1 MSAENEISIDLVSDT
16 RPLDL
21 IGNQNT
27 SRDARDPLNSEP
39 AKGST
44 ETVSSNPTIIDLP
57 TSFNVGEMV
66 NQNPP
71 PLPQLEFFAG
81 AQPNSISDEVR
92 SLVLDVLKNVSINGV
107 YPQVSGGS
115 IDFQLDTPRES
126 ASEKWDYV
134 NSAANQITFEQ
145 SRTQDSI
152 PNTQPNNSVQ
162 AFEIQSPTLQLSRQE
177 IQRVNMSD
185 GDVRAILDVARDNG
199 TLVRV
204 PPQGSNNTQ
213 PNQQRDANGVNP
225 SVGEPNNRTQQPT
238 NNNQQAPQNTPQN
251 GTNAQALNQPAQTAQ
266 QNQPQQVGM
275 PVADTNPNVANPN
288 ARPVGDR
295 DSDTAN
301 PNARPLRDRDSDT
314 ANTKAKPVSN
324 DREIMASR
332 LTPSAAPV
340 EAAKEGVQT
349 IPVLMRRAD
358 LKQPM
363 IAYIFGKGYE
373 NVSES
378 ENNKLFNSIS
388 GTQASYG
395 TEEYWYPDVFP
406 PIPSD
411 SNVYILGVVGGS
423 SPNLFWAKT
432 DTCSQ

>member
-44 ETVSSNPTIIDLP
+44 ETVSNNPTIFNLP
-57 TSFNVGEMV
+57 TSFNIEETVT
-66 NQNPP
+66 QNPP

-81 AQPNSISDEVR
+81 AQSNSTSDEVR

-134 NSAANQITFEQ
+134 NAAANQITFEQ

-152 PNTQPNNSVQ
+152 PNTQPNNSGQV
-162 AFEIQSPTLQLSRQE
+162 FEIQSPTLQLTRQE

-185 GDVRAILDVARDNG
+185 GDVRAILDAARDNS

-213 PNQQRDANGVNP
+213 PNQ
-225 SVGEPNNRTQQPT
+225 PT
-238 NNNQQAPQNTPQN
+238 
-251 GTNAQALNQPAQTAQ
+251 QTAQ
-266 QNQPQQVGM
+266 QNQPQQAGR
-275 PVADTNPNVANPN
+275 PVADTNPNVANPES
-288 ARPVGDR
+288 RPVRDR

-301 PNARPLRDRDSDT
+301 PNARPVRDRDSDT
-314 ANTKAKPVSN
+314 ANPSSRPVGGE
-324 DREIMASR
+324 RETNASR
-332 LTPSAAPV
+332 LTPSISPV
-340 EAAKEGVQT
+340 EASKEAVQT

-358 LKQPM
+358 LAEPM
-363 IAYIFGKGYE
+363 VAYIMGKGYE
-373 NVSES
+373 NVD
-378 ENNKLFNSIS
+378 NNEDNILFKNLQGSQTNYPS
-388 GTQASYG
+388 N
-395 TEEYWYPDVFP
+395 EYWYPDVFP
-406 PIPSD
+406 KMPEPKAQKKTY
-411 SNVYILGVVGGS
+411 VLGVEIE
-423 SPNLFWAKT
+423 T
-432 DTCSQ
+432 DPQTPPKLRWLPTGPC